1 MVTHINSMQ
10 ATDGVNFENP
20 SDIFAKLFA
29 AIPHVIATAKKTYPV
44 SGFILVCFSEQI
56 DN

>member
-1 MVTHINSMQ
+1 MQ

-29 AIPHVIATAKKTYPV
+29 AIPHVIATAKKIYPV